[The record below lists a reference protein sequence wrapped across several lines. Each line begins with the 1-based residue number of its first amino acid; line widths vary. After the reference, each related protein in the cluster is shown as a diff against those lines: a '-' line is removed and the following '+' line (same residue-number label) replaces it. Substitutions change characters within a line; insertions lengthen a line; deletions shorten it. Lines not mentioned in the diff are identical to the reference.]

1 MKQLAFGRDDFDLG
15 AIKPD
20 ENIINKKQPFT
31 KDYFEI

>member
-1 MKQLAFGRDDFDLG
+1 MKQLAFGGDDFDLG

-20 ENIINKKQPFT
+20 KNIINKKQPFT

>member
-1 MKQLAFGRDDFDLG
+1 MKQLAFGGDDFDLG

-20 ENIINKKQPFT
+20 KNIIDKKQPCP